1 MLAKINFS
9 NPNWQ
14 AMILQN
20 LNNSYLLKNM
30 FEISNVTVSLKDQRK
45 ISQLALRV
53 GEESPNPQFLD
64 DQEIISARWL

>member
-1 MLAKINFS
+1 MLSF

-30 FEISNVTVSLKDQRK
+30 FEIFNVTVSL
-45 ISQLALRV
+45 
-53 GEESPNPQFLD
+53 N
-64 DQEIISARWL
+64 DQEVLSAR